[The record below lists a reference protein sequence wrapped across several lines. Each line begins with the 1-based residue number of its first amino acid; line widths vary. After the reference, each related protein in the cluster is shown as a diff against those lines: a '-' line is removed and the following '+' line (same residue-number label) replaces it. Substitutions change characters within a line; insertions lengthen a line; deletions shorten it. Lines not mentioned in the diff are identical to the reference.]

1 MKSLTSEN
9 TAKATIMVIDDTPE
23 NLNLMATILT
33 NEGYRPVVFPDGDM
47 AIKAAKSIKPDL
59 ILVDIMMP
67 GLDGFEVC
75 NILKAD
81 KELSHIPVLFLS
93 ALNNVQNKIKAFSC
107 GALDYITKP
116 FHDKEVIARIST
128 HLELYKA
135 QEELKENKK
144 NLEKKIEK
152 RTLDLVHAQKLLGLG
167 NWKYDHLT
175 DTLTWSDLTYDMFG
189 IPRNSKID
197 LEVYFKCVWPDD
209 LEMAKKKWNDFVN
222 GNGNVDYRLELRI
235 RHKNTYKW
243 LLTVADFQYNEN
255 GETVAII
262 GSVIDISEK
271 KMMLLDLEKK
281 NEILKQFAWEQSHA
295 LRALI
300 TRLMA
305 LTSLAQDEDFSELS
319 LEVLL
324 TSMNETINEMDDV
337 IYTISKNLN
346 K

>member
-1 MKSLTSEN
+1 MKPVTSEN

-33 NEGYRPVVFPDGDM
+33 NEGYRPVVFPDGEM

-67 GLDGFEVC
+67 GLNGFEVC

-81 KELSHIPVLFLS
+81 KELNHIPILFLS
-93 ALNNVQNKIKAFSC
+93 ALSNAQNKVKAFSC

-135 QEELKENKK
+135 QKELKENQK
-144 NLEKKIEK
+144 NLELKIEK
-152 RTLDLVHAQKLLGLG
+152 RTLDLLHAQKLLGLG
-167 NWKYDHLT
+167 NWKYDLLT

-189 IPRNSKID
+189 IPRNTKVD
-197 LEVYFKCVWPDD
+197 REEYFKHVWPDD
-209 LEMAKKKWNDFVN
+209 VEMAQKKWSDFISTK
-222 GNGNVDYRLELRI
+222 GIIEYKLEIRI
-235 RHKNTYKW
+235 RHKDAYKW
-243 LLTVADFQYNEN
+243 LQTVADFQYNEN
-255 GETVAII
+255 GEPIAII
-262 GSVIDISEK
+262 GSVIDITEK

-319 LEVLL
+319 LEVLF
-324 TSMNETINEMDDV
+324 TSMNETINEMDEV

-346 K
+346 E